1 MGRRGGCPQGVR
13 DRGSIHRISS
23 AAAEAA
29 VPREIRWMPLSL
41 LPQPFTRAECLASG
55 VTSRQLDRA
64 VGLGELTRIVPGLY
78 AVTSRWDERQP
89 WDRHLDIAEAAAR
102 TTPDA
107 IVSHASA
114 AALLGLPM
122 PPRPPPRATLTLLD
136 DRRTSEG
143 DSWRRFHRGHTPPAH
158 VVIDGGRP
166 YLVPTR
172 TVIDCMRDM
181 RPGDALAVLDAALGA
196 RLVSGP
202 ELLEMRRHQR
212 RWPGIAAAD
221 PILRLGDGRRES
233 WLESSSAWVMA
244 RLELPPGIPQVVVR
258 NAVGRFIGRVDVLWH
273 ELGVVGEADGK
284 AKYLMGNGRPGM
296 SDDEL
301 VSRATHAQ
309 DVREEGLNGLGLEV
323 FRWGPAELAD
333 PVELHARLLTAV
345 ARAVPEAVTARFTCS
360 CCGLPLTDCGSPTR
374 IAGLRAA

>member
-1 MGRRGGCPQGVR
+1 
-13 DRGSIHRISS
+13 
-23 AAAEAA
+23 
-29 VPREIRWMPLSL
+29 MPLRL

-55 VTSRQLDRA
+55 VTSSQLVRA
-64 VGLGELTRIVPGLY
+64 VDRGEVTRIVPGLY
-78 AVTSRWDERQP
+78 ALTTRWDEREP
-89 WDRHLDIAEAAAR
+89 WHRHLDIAEAAAR

-122 PPRPPPRATLTLLD
+122 PPRPPPRATMTLLD

-158 VVIDGGRP
+158 VVIDHGRP
-166 YLVPTR
+166 YLVHSR

-196 RLVSGP
+196 GLVSGP

-233 WLESSSAWVMA
+233 WLESSSAWAMA
-244 RLELPPGIPQVVVR
+244 RLELPPGIPQVLVYD
-258 NAVGRFIGRVDVLWH
+258 ATGRFIGRVDVLWP

-284 AKYLMGNGRPGM
+284 AKYLMGANPAGLPDEEVIGRAM
-296 SDDEL
+296 
-301 VSRATHAQ
+301 RAQ
-309 DVREEGLNGLGLEV
+309 NVREAGLHGLGLQV
-323 FRWGPAELAD
+323 FRWGPDQLAD
-333 PVELHARLLTAV
+333 LVELHARFVAAV
-345 ARAVPEAVTARFTCS
+345 AGAAPAAVTARYACS
-360 CCGLPLTDCGSPTR
+360 CCRLPLADCGSPTR